1 MGGRGSPSEAV
12 MANATTKH
20 GGHDSPRDARNAAFV
35 EAMVLA
41 ASSDGQVS
49 QRELETLLMRVL
61 ERPEFDGT
69 DPEALNRLVERS
81 IARLAGAKSV
91 DEVLGS
97 LRDRLPAHEQRLL
110 AFGLATAVAFADD
123 RATREELGLLKALQA
138 GLGISEDEVVR
149 IVDIVE
155 SGGSLDEMFG
165 LPAARLYTEVMVL
178 MSAVD
183 GTVQEAEAAEL
194 VMAFLT
200 DPEFDGVS
208 PETAQEWAS
217 TAIAGVV
224 AQGLPQRLHALAL
237 GLKTPDERRNAYR
250 FAAKVAQ
257 SHGGVDKDEAQLLQL
272 LQATLGLDD
281 GEVRKLSK

>member
-1 MGGRGSPSEAV
+1 
-12 MANATTKH
+12 MANATKH
-20 GGHDSPRDARNAAFV
+20 GGHDSPRDARNAAYV

-41 ASSDGQVS
+41 ASSDGSVS

-69 DPEALNRLVERS
+69 SPETLNALVERS
-81 IARLAGAKSV
+81 IARLASSTSV
-91 DEVLGS
+91 EKVLAS
-97 LRDRLPAHEQRLL
+97 LRERLPAHEERLL

-149 IVDIVE
+149 IVDVVE
-155 SGGSLDEMFG
+155 SGGSLDDLFG

-183 GTVQEAEAAEL
+183 GTVQEGEAAEL
-194 VMAFLT
+194 VSAFLT
-200 DPEFDGVS
+200 DPAFDGVD

-217 TAIAGVV
+217 TAIRGVA

-237 GLKTPDERRNAYR
+237 GLKTTDQRRTAYR
-250 FAAKVAQ
+250 FASQVARA
-257 SHGGVDKDEAQLLQL
+257 HGAVDKDEAQLLSL

-281 GEVRKLSK
+281 GEVRALSK